1 MKLNISP
8 KQKKILFAVIG
19 AFLMTSG
26 IFVLVSDIPTSHNP
40 ISVSPSLASQSETGS
55 TSTAID
61 YYENTSAGSSTTTTD
76 SIPVSENSTYTDVA
90 FNSNAWSPVS
100 GNQVYNWTTTLNL
113 SSMFFYS
120 PSTVELN
127 ETVFQ
132 LERIS
137 PNTGDN
143 YSVLSTIWANL
154 SLDGEVYFWS
164 YSPDFKSNNTT
175 NWYAFIDPR
184 WNIDPNTYEWY
195 GNSSVTFTSD
205 VQYSLLL
212 PSPSAVYSASP
223 GHIASTNAYAG
234 QNTIVQNPSYSKDVS
249 IPFALGYYFTYST
262 SITPPNYEISYNV
275 AWSASVSSTWTYDG
289 TTETGT
295 SGTFTGASIPNY
307 DFTETMSLVSDPA
320 VTGVSSI
327 SFSYYFSDQY
337 QASPE
342 STSSSASP
350 SYTFNAVSATTNEAS
365 ASFSFSAS
373 PPSNAFFGDYIYS
386 DSLYSG
392 TVTYTPTVT
401 VTNPYSSYAQ
411 NELVASMSGSSSGS
425 SMTSSTASPSFTGN
439 EYTALSST
447 SPSWTVNL
455 TLYGNVAPT
464 YVGSSI
470 TTTTVNPLQPI
481 TLYANYSETDFSGE
495 PQYMTSVWN
504 GATYTTSTSTGES
517 FSQTEHFN
525 SPGTKTISFYG
536 VNDPIPATNS
546 LSSLDSSTDSETVTV
561 YPFIMNPYPANMTK
575 IYHATTLSMA
585 FNTQTS
591 TDVTKVTLSINGAV
605 VATYTPDSTTGNESY
620 SYSPTVAENLQA
632 EWTATDQYGYSQSV
646 TYTYLYDITPFI
658 LNPSPPDYSTV
669 SKTVPLS
676 LFFNTQTS
684 VNMTLIDLYVNN
696 VLEDRFEP
704 DTPSGTVSYTYT
716 QPESAPLLVEWSA
729 TDAKGYSQSVT
740 FHYGSS
746 ILPSEFSNTVTVLQ
760 SQNFTD
766 SYPISLSNVPTGT
779 GTYQQ
784 LLTISN
790 PSQYG
795 INDIG
800 SNLQFMDPNGTLL
813 YAWEQSVN
821 SSSMQVWVKNYYGN
835 SIIDMQVLPSFENDF
850 SETGY
855 LGNATISNIKYVF
868 PNMTVSGTAGLADT
882 LPTGSLP
889 GSVGFYAYSVGGDY
903 IYMPMQDY
911 GTNTNISFYVWS
923 NGLGDFFFDANSAGT
938 GNAFRFDTRSG
949 SGSDDSQ
956 FMPTNSWTSWVS
968 PPFNS
973 YTPSPSTWYEGIIHF
988 NSNGTVI
995 GYWSYASQ
1003 NAYGQNA
1010 TSYYTVAHDGNYIG
1024 FIGDGYGSAYVTYWN
1039 GLKINGTTSMPLATI
1054 SSIGTGSVFQANATT
1069 TSTFTGTNTGTYNTT
1084 YVYMTYNI
1092 PIEPTTNYTTILFNS
1107 TWILSNIYP
1116 STYLPIIPKSDF
1128 VTLEDVKGFTTVQVT
1143 LVEPSQ
1149 DIGVTTYQSID
1160 YTMPSGIPSPTD
1172 YFTNIITYIPFG
1184 SSRSITEKTT
1194 SQFIE
1199 IPFGS
1204 TVSGVVQDPWG
1215 DTVGT
1220 FTNFLIGNTT
1230 GVIPLTLNV
1239 TELQFVFFNSTP
1251 GYVYLYHNGINQSFY
1266 NSAIVANGTT
1276 FTWTTSYYS
1285 VTSGQ
1290 EQVKSGTVA
1299 TDKPIQS
1306 LDIYLHAPHG
1316 DLQVSANA
1324 YQGSNLG
1331 TLTNS
1336 GNPRVESFINGQPYI
1351 LGTTFSGFQGTTYK
1365 IRIADLLNQTLF
1377 ETNVTLQS
1385 SFTSLTVTITSP
1397 SYWMGI
1403 ENDEQVPQDS
1413 PLATEYMSIHPV
1425 GVPADYYNF
1434 TDSVGQNWLGYFLA
1448 GNYSVYMHDNVTNTF
1463 FVNISKSN
1471 EQYYLNGQALLNLTD
1486 FDKKINQL
1494 LNYTE
1499 SITNTT
1505 YGLHIAMQSSIFS
1518 GQVGKTVYYEFGV
1531 YYNNYTPVSQS
1542 FLKNSSFVLRITNS
1556 TGSIVTITQNSS
1568 ISGNIYTV
1576 ALTPD
1581 VVASYGITLIV
1592 LHTPY
1597 AGVETTTLSVS
1608 LPVIIEH
1615 GINIQ
1620 LTGPASLSVGASGDY
1635 YIVLDYTNGS
1645 LLNSTDT
1652 AYALKNTTIE
1662 VLVGADV
1669 VENIT
1674 PSDVSKGVFSFVF
1687 SSTTADSYSLEA
1699 STHLYDGSNVSAT
1712 YILPVSVQGITT
1724 NIQTVP
1730 IDTPEDVQINQQ
1742 ITYLFEFRFANGNLL
1757 TSADIDSL
1765 LANSTISI
1773 RNSLSLT
1780 YTTYVNDNE
1789 LYVNFSSPDSGYYT
1803 FSMAGF
1809 MVISGNTYSF
1819 VYSSPVYIAVPQILS
1834 NGMHLDVSGPAS
1846 ISDNVTSA
1854 FFLSF
1859 SYENGT
1865 AFNQAD
1871 TEAAIANLTV
1881 DLYSDSGTLITALMP
1896 SYYEVGIIEVYVNVS
1911 ISGSYYIL
1919 ATSHLND
1926 PTHVSGSDIFGFTSI
1941 SLKSTQTI
1949 SVIPIDTP
1957 STYISGQNGSYVFNL
1972 AYPNGTILNDAQ
1984 LKAIIPYLNITL
1996 LNSRSVQ
2003 ITLAVYDN
2011 HLVANFTLIGYGYYT
2026 ISIYGE
2032 YKSGLITYSISHA
2045 QQLTVNQITKS
2056 SVGMSVA
2063 IGIDTLAT
2071 NKSALIPVYLYY
2083 GNGTAFNLTET
2094 GNAFAYTT
2102 LYVLQG
2108 NTIVHTYA
2116 PIKYSAG
2123 TIEFSIAALPT
2134 GQYTFYVVVLSF
2146 DINGSPVHA
2155 STTKVIPVS
2164 PPSVSP
2170 LTSFEDFWSEL
2181 WNSISQNLLVT
2192 FLVTLAIL
2200 ALAYLVRIIWKK
2212 IRGDKQT
2219 ATQINDTI
2227 LADAV
2232 KQLEH
2237 PYGNMTEALYAF
2249 SALEYSEQTKF
2260 LTASREVLRLEQVE
2274 VGGKMTNL
2282 DKVRDYIL
2290 KVKKHPD
2297 GNSIL
2302 SRLAKKVKDAKSSGG
2317 KK

>member
-1 MKLNISP
+1 MKF
-8 KQKKILFAVIG
+8 KIKIMIIVSFVVI
-19 AFLMTSG
+19 
-26 IFVLVSDIPTSHNP
+26 VSMSFFIVHNN
-40 ISVSPSLASQSETGS
+40 SV
-55 TSTAID
+55 
-61 YYENTSAGSSTTTTD
+61 
-76 SIPVSENSTYTDVA
+76 
-90 FNSNAWSPVS
+90 
-100 GNQVYNWTTTLNL
+100 
-113 SSMFFYS
+113 
-120 PSTVELN
+120 
-127 ETVFQ
+127 
-132 LERIS
+132 
-137 PNTGDN
+137 
-143 YSVLSTIWANL
+143 
-154 SLDGEVYFWS
+154 
-164 YSPDFKSNNTT
+164 
-175 NWYAFIDPR
+175 
-184 WNIDPNTYEWY
+184 
-195 GNSSVTFTSD
+195 
-205 VQYSLLL
+205 
-212 PSPSAVYSASP
+212 
-223 GHIASTNAYAG
+223 
-234 QNTIVQNPSYSKDVS
+234 
-249 IPFALGYYFTYST
+249 
-262 SITPPNYEISYNV
+262 
-275 AWSASVSSTWTYDG
+275 SVSSIQPDNVI
-289 TTETGT
+289 TG
-295 SGTFTGASIPNY
+295 SNN
-307 DFTETMSLVSDPA
+307 
-320 VTGVSSI
+320 
-327 SFSYYFSDQY
+327 SY
-337 QASPE
+337 
-342 STSSSASP
+342 
-350 SYTFNAVSATTNEAS
+350 
-365 ASFSFSAS
+365 
-373 PPSNAFFGDYIYS
+373 
-386 DSLYSG
+386 L
-392 TVTYTPTVT
+392 
-401 VTNPYSSYAQ
+401 
-411 NELVASMSGSSSGS
+411 
-425 SMTSSTASPSFTGN
+425 
-439 EYTALSST
+439 
-447 SPSWTVNL
+447 
-455 TLYGNVAPT
+455 
-464 YVGSSI
+464 
-470 TTTTVNPLQPI
+470 I
-481 TLYANYSETDFSGE
+481 TLKG
-495 PQYMTSVWN
+495 
-504 GATYTTSTSTGES
+504 
-517 FSQTEHFN
+517 
-525 SPGTKTISFYG
+525 
-536 VNDPIPATNS
+536 
-546 LSSLDSSTDSETVTV
+546 L
-561 YPFIMNPYPANMTK
+561 
-575 IYHATTLSMA
+575 
-585 FNTQTS
+585 
-591 TDVTKVTLSINGAV
+591 
-605 VATYTPDSTTGNESY
+605 
-620 SYSPTVAENLQA
+620 
-632 EWTATDQYGYSQSV
+632 
-646 TYTYLYDITPFI
+646 
-658 LNPSPPDYSTV
+658 
-669 SKTVPLS
+669 
-676 LFFNTQTS
+676 
-684 VNMTLIDLYVNN
+684 
-696 VLEDRFEP
+696 
-704 DTPSGTVSYTYT
+704 PSG
-716 QPESAPLLVEWSA
+716 
-729 TDAKGYSQSVT
+729 
-740 FHYGSS
+740 
-746 ILPSEFSNTVTVLQ
+746 N
-760 SQNFTD
+760 
-766 SYPISLSNVPTGT
+766 

-784 LLTISN
+784 LLIINNYSK
-790 PSQYG
+790 YG
-795 INDIG
+795 INDKGSNIAFYDG
-800 SNLQFMDPNGTLL
+800 SNLTHL
-813 YAWEQSVN
+813 YAWIQSIN
-821 SSSMQVWVKNYYGN
+821 ATAMQVWVKNYN
-835 SIIDMQVLPSFENDF
+835 DSSVIDMQVFPSFENLL
-850 SETGY
+850 SATGY
-855 LGNATISNIKYVF
+855 IGEAPQLSSVYGEYFNANYVF
-868 PNMTVSGTAGLADT
+868 LYGQDFAGTTEPSNMHITSGSSSNTITFNNGVYTYSDSSGA
-882 LPTGSLP
+882 TGIGIWTNQTFPVYSI
-889 GSVGFYAYSVGGDY
+889 VYAYTNSYYGGFQSSVTGVDGTDNGNPYGNGASFGGS
-903 IYMPMQDY
+903 ITPPVLGTIGY
-911 GTNTNISFYVWS
+911 GEVGSGHTSSGISGETAVDNLVGVQFYNTTA
-923 NGLGDFFFDANSAGT
+923 ANAWYDGQRVLYAQYLDPYSIHEAGNFSLTPSQAGT
-938 GNAFRFDTRSG
+938 GAFSDYNAVPAYLNITYMLVASPLTV
-949 SGSDDSQ
+949 Q
-956 FMPTNSWTSWVS
+956 MPTFT
-968 PPFNS
+968 
-973 YTPSPSTWYEGIIHF
+973 
-988 NSNGTVI
+988 I
-995 GYWSYASQ
+995 GA
-1003 NAYGQNA
+1003 
-1010 TSYYTVAHDGNYIG
+1010 
-1024 FIGDGYGSAYVTYWN
+1024 
-1039 GLKINGTTSMPLATI
+1039 
-1054 SSIGTGSVFQANATT
+1054 GSVFQANATT

-1674 PSDVSKGVFSFVF
+1674 PSEVSKGVFSFVF